1 MPLRPLL
8 LDLRELPLG
17 NRPVSARS
25 FLEKMTPGEALLI
38 VNDRDPEPLLQA
50 IKPTLDKG
58 YTYWIP
64 EEGPE
69 IWRILIS
76 REDLP

>member
-8 LDLRELPLG
+8 LDLRELTLG
-17 NRPVSARS
+17 ERPIRALS

-38 VNDRDPEPLLQA
+38 VNDRDPNPLLQE
-50 IKPTLDKG
+50 IKSTLDKG

-76 REDLP
+76 REDLS

>member
-8 LDLRELPLG
+8 LDLRELTLG
-17 NRPVSARS
+17 ERPIRALS

-38 VNDRDPEPLLQA
+38 VNDRDPESLLQE
-50 IKPTLDKG
+50 IKPTLEKG

-64 EEGPE
+64 EAGPE

-76 REDLP
+76 REDLS